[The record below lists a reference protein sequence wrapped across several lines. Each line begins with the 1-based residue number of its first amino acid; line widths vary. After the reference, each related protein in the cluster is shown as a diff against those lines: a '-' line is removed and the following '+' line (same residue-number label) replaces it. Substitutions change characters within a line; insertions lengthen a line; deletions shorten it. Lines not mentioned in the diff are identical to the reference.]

1 MNEGTARQYG
11 PRDAASVLMYHRRKV
26 ALVDG
31 KRWVLDGKP
40 VSYRQLEDAA
50 ELYERLRNRI
60 TEGGLKRLSSIG
72 LDHSGYPR
80 GYPGPCPNPASLRP
94 GTTIR

>member
-31 KRWVLDGKP
+31 KQWVLDGKP

-50 ELYERLRNRI
+50 ERYETGDPQAPTYICNV
-60 TEGGLKRLSSIG
+60 
-72 LDHSGYPR
+72 
-80 GYPGPCPNPASLRP
+80 GP
-94 GTTIR
+94 